1 MIERTRYPLG
11 KTAKRILELREH
23 GPSISN
29 TKIADVTGVTKAW
42 VGFVLNREG
51 LLPARRPKLV
61 RYCPVC
67 GHEARAR
74 SRFCGDECSAINNQH
89 RRDSHRIWLQC
100 DMCGRRFQRLLS
112 EYKKS
117 LKANS
122 KYTFCDNR
130 CQGRWLGLTYGNGG
144 AARTVEASRRKAQ

>member
-1 MIERTRYPLG
+1 VIEKTRYPLG
-11 KTAKRILELREH
+11 KTAKRILELRGYNSSLTNTEIA
-23 GPSISN
+23 SI
-29 TKIADVTGVTKAW
+29 IGVTRAW
-42 VGFVLNREG
+42 VGFVLRREG
-51 LLPARRPKLV
+51 LLPTGRPKLV

-67 GHEARAR
+67 GHEARVR
-74 SRFCGDECSAINNQH
+74 SRFCSDECEATSNQH
-89 RRDSHRIWLQC
+89 QRDSHRIWLQC
-100 DMCGRRFQRLLS
+100 DACGRWFQRLLS

-144 AARTVEASRRKAQ
+144 IARTTATSRRKA